1 METNDLSDNSSSVR
15 RYPLWWITLFIGSA
29 IYTYGRFYFE
39 NTPLGLFGVAF
50 FGAFMATFW
59 IPVVVANFLSILSGR
74 KIAGKSY
81 LVALTIILILWC
93 YFEYAGSLSLKDR

>member
-1 METNDLSDNSSSVR
+1 
-15 RYPLWWITLFIGSA
+15 
-29 IYTYGRFYFE
+29 
-39 NTPLGLFGVAF
+39 
-50 FGAFMATFW
+50 MATFW